1 MPWGTCCAQPR
12 SPGCPTTA
20 LSPREAGSA
29 GTAATRHSSGRC
41 SPLKDM
47 WCGGNASWGSTPR
60 GGRTPVVDH
69 QPGPGQPGPGALPS
83 KPLTRSVSGHAD
95 LSLAA
100 RCRDGAPGAF
110 DELYRAHAPR
120 LFGLTC
126 RMVGR
131 PDAEDLLQEI
141 FLTAHRK
148 LAQYKGDSSL
158 GTWLFRLGANL
169 CIDHLRSRGARLSQL
184 SDAMDDD
191 FDAPPGA
198 SGPVL
203 GVVDRLDLDRALAGL
218 PPGCRTVFV
227 LHDVEGFEH
236 REIGGLLNISDGTSK
251 SQLHKARL
259 KLRAALTRGVRN

>member
-1 MPWGTCCAQPR
+1 M
-12 SPGCPTTA
+12 
-20 LSPREAGSA
+20 
-29 GTAATRHSSGRC
+29 TRF
-41 SPLKDM
+41 
-47 WCGGNASWGSTPR
+47 
-60 GGRTPVVDH
+60 
-69 QPGPGQPGPGALPS
+69 
-83 KPLTRSVSGHAD
+83 VSGHAD
-95 LSLAA
+95 LSLAE

-148 LAQYKGDSSL
+148 LTQYKGDSSL

-184 SDAMDDD
+184 SDAIDDD
-191 FDAPPGA
+191 FDSPPGA

-203 GVVDRLDLDRALAGL
+203 GVVDAWIWIARWRVCRRDAGRSSCCMTWR
-218 PPGCRTVFV
+218 GSS
-227 LHDVEGFEH
+227 
-236 REIGGLLNISDGTSK
+236 I
-251 SQLHKARL
+251 ARS
-259 KLRAALTRGVRN
+259 AHC